1 MESVKRSLDVDG
13 NVDYGFLWW
22 LQKRADSSEYIWMA
36 RGFGQQHLM
45 VFPQEKL
52 IAVFTGWR
60 ILGNEAEDYEAD
72 EKEFARRILTAVQ
85 TKVCWRTTPSEPR

>member
-1 MESVKRSLDVDG
+1 
-13 NVDYGFLWW
+13 
-22 LQKRADSSEYIWMA
+22 MA

-45 VFPQEKL
+45 VFPQEQL

-60 ILGNEAEDYEAD
+60 ILGNEAD

-85 TKVCWRTTPSEPR
+85 NKGCGRTTPSDPR